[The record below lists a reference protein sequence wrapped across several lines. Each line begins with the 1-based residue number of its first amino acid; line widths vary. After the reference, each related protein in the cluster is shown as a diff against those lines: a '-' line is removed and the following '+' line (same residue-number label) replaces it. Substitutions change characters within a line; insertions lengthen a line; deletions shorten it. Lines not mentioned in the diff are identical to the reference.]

1 MQQNASQTRAA
12 LVVAH
17 PGHELMV
24 HGWLEIARPCV
35 FVLTD
40 GSGRSEQSRLSSTT
54 RVLERAGASTG
65 SLYGPLTDAA
75 AYRSIL
81 NHEFEVFINCV
92 RELTA
97 AFVNQQIDFV
107 AGDALEGYNPM
118 HDVCRLVIN
127 AAVAVTRREH
137 GREIANVD
145 FSLINHSDA
154 IAEPPNAN
162 AITLQLDEAA
172 LARKISVARGYAELA
187 GEVSSAL
194 SKSSIEAF
202 RVERLRPLDSD
213 WAESTERPESSARR
227 GDEKPFYEQYGEKQV
242 AAGHYMQVLRYD
254 EHIAPL
260 ADALRSHSEEGSR
273 KRRSLEPS

>member
-1 MQQNASQTRAA
+1 
-12 LVVAH
+12 
-17 PGHELMV
+17 MV

-40 GSGRSEQSRLSSTT
+40 GSGRSKQSRLSSTT
-54 RVLERAGASTG
+54 SVLERAGASTG
-65 SLYGPLTDAA
+65 SLYGRLTDAA
-75 AYRSIL
+75 AYRAIL
-81 NHEFEVFINCV
+81 NHEFEVFINCLQ
-92 RELTA
+92 ELTA

-127 AAVAVTRREH
+127 AAVAVARRDH

-145 FSLINHSDA
+145 FSLVNHSDA
-154 IAEPPNAN
+154 DPTPPSAN
-162 AITLQLDEAA
+162 DITLQLDEAA
-172 LARKISVARGYAELA
+172 LARKISVAQGYAELA

-202 RVERLRPLDSD
+202 RVERLRLVDS
-213 WAESTERPESSARR
+213 ERPETLTLHCS
-227 GDEKPFYEQYGEKQV
+227 EKPPFYEQYGEKQV
-242 AAGHYMQVLRYD
+242 AAGHYTHVLRYG

-260 ADALRSHSEEGSR
+260 AEALNAEVRGQKSEIKELLGTSD
-273 KRRSLEPS
+273 L

>member
-1 MQQNASQTRAA
+1 MLQQMNASKTRAA

-40 GSGRSEQSRLSSTT
+40 GSGRANKSRLNSTT

-65 SLYGPLTDAA
+65 NLYGPLTDAA
-75 AYRSIL
+75 AYRAIL
-81 NHEFEVFINCV
+81 NHEFEVFIKCV

-97 AFVNQQIDFV
+97 AFVSRQIDFV

-127 AAVAVTRREH
+127 AAVAAARRDH

-145 FSLINHSDA
+145 FSLVNHADA
-154 IAEPPNAN
+154 APTPPSAN
-162 AITLQLDEAA
+162 DITLQLDEAA
-172 LARKISVARGYAELA
+172 LARKISVAQGYAELA

-202 RVERLRPLDSD
+202 RIERLRPVDS
-213 WAESTERPESSARR
+213 EGPETLTRHCS
-227 GDEKPFYEQYGEKQV
+227 EKPPFYEQYGEKQV
-242 AAGHYMQVLRYD
+242 AAGHYTHVLRYD

-260 ADALRSHSEEGSR
+260 AEALQSFSR
-273 KRRSLEPS
+273 